1 MKINNQLQNTLLVI
15 MLPIT
20 VVIVLIV
27 LYIIFTVSFQFV
39 AKYLLQILSRRNILI
54 RTEESALPQLG
65 SKLQYSELFLVQ
77 KPVHYLNCQVAV
89 QNQSVMLLDSNNKLL
104 SVAKSEFNIKPGQQR
119 EFFYDLYFT
128 KLFKPVIQ
136 YKKLRIQNSLMN
148 NSVLYQNKVYF
159 TVFDHLFYCDKIQIV
174 KVAQIPNYQHRFKQ
188 SWNLA
193 NPGGDLFTI
202 QDKLYVHNHS
212 KGLYKLNGQKL
223 QQVDNKHFNKYY
235 YQFCDKVYCFDMQNI
250 YLVGKNLKMKQIFED
265 YKNELFGYYY
275 IDFIIHKGAIIV
287 FKYHQPNGQQQYAL
301 NMIDGSINTTTRYF
315 DIRGQFKDPNLLFNF
330 GESGLQ
336 FNDEI
341 LTEMFGEGTL
351 KQINEYYKAYSKHTN
366 SCLDIALDYSKILFK
381 ESNQNSLNRYEKMC
395 EKINRQLTG
404 VNQRIQNLALLQQF
418 MINKIVVDI
427 NAQ

>member
-39 AKYLLQILSRRNILI
+39 TKYLLQILSRRNILI
-54 RTEESALPQLG
+54 RTEESAVPQLG

-119 EFFYDLYFT
+119 EFYYDLYFT

-136 YKKLRIQNSLMN
+136 YNKLRLQNSLMN
-148 NSVLYQNKVYF
+148 NSVLFQNKIYF
-159 TVFDHLFYCDKIQIV
+159 TVFDHLFYCDKTQIV
-174 KVAQIPNYQHRFKQ
+174 KIAQIPNYQHRFKQ

-202 QDKLYVHNHS
+202 QDELYVHNHS
-212 KGLYKLNGQKL
+212 NGLYKLNGQKL
-223 QQVDNKHFNKYY
+223 QLVDNKHFNKYY
-235 YQFCDKVYCFDMQNI
+235 YQFCDKVYCFNQKYI
-250 YLVGKNLKMKQIFED
+250 YAVGKNLKMTQIFER
-265 YKNELFGYYY
+265 YF
-275 IDFIIHKGAIIV
+275 IDFIIHKGAVIV
-287 FKYHQPNGQQQYAL
+287 FKYHQPNGQQQQYAF

-315 DIRGQFKDPNLLFNF
+315 DIRGQCKDPNLFFNF

-341 LTEMFGEGTL
+341 LTELFGEGTL

-366 SCLDIALDYSKILFK
+366 SCLDIALDYSKILFL
-381 ESNQNSLNRYEKMC
+381 ESNRNNLNKYETIYR
-395 EKINRQLTG
+395 KINQQLAG
-404 VNQRIQNLALLQQF
+404 VSKRIQNLALLQQS
-418 MINKIVVDI
+418 MISKIVVDI

>member
-1 MKINNQLQNTLLVI
+1 

-54 RTEESALPQLG
+54 RTEESALPQIG
-65 SKLQYSELFLVQ
+65 SKFQFSELFLVQ
-77 KPVHYLNCQVAV
+77 KPVHYLNCQVAI

-104 SVAKSEFNIKPGQQR
+104 SVAKSEFYIKLGQQR
-119 EFFYDLYFT
+119 EFYYDMYFT

-148 NSVLYQNKVYF
+148 NSDLFQNKIYF
-159 TVFDHLFYCDKIQIV
+159 TVFDHLFYCDKTQIV

-202 QDKLYVHNHS
+202 QDELYVHNHS

-223 QQVDNKHFNKYY
+223 QLVDNKHLNKYY

-250 YLVGKNLKMKQIFED
+250 YVVGKNLKMKQIFERQ
-265 YKNELFGYYY
+265 F
-275 IDFIIHKGAIIV
+275 IDFIIHKGAVIV
-287 FKYHQPNGQQQYAL
+287 FKYHQPNGQQQQQYVL

-341 LTEMFGEGTL
+341 LTELFGQGTSR
-351 KQINEYYKAYSKHTN
+351 QINEYYKEYSKHTN
-366 SCLDIALDYSKILFK
+366 ICLDIALDYSKIMFQ
-381 ESNQNSLNRYEKMC
+381 ESNRNNLNRYETMYR
-395 EKINRQLTG
+395 KINQQLTA
-404 VNQRIQNLALLQQF
+404 VNQRIQNLALLQQY

>member
-1 MKINNQLQNTLLVI
+1 M
-15 MLPIT
+15 
-20 VVIVLIV
+20 LIV

-39 AKYLLQILSRRNILI
+39 TKYLLQILSRRNILI

-65 SKLQYSELFLVQ
+65 SKLQFSELFLVQ
-77 KPVHYLNCQVAV
+77 KPVHYLNCQVAI

-104 SVAKSEFNIKPGQQR
+104 SVAKSEFNIKLGHQR

-136 YKKLRIQNSLMN
+136 YKKLKIQNSLMN
-148 NSVLYQNKVYF
+148 NSVLFQNKIYF
-159 TVFDHLFYCDKIQIV
+159 TVYDHLFYCDKTQII

-188 SWNLA
+188 SWNLV

-202 QDKLYVHNHS
+202 QDELYVHNHS

-223 QQVDNKHFNKYY
+223 QLVDNKHFNKYY
-235 YQFCDKVYCFDMQNI
+235 YQFCDKVYCFNQKYI
-250 YLVGKNLKMKQIFED
+250 YAVGKNLKMTQIFEK
-265 YKNELFGYYY
+265 YF
-275 IDFIIHKGAIIV
+275 IDFIIHKGAVIV
-287 FKYHQPNGQQQYAL
+287 FKYHLPNGQQQQQYAL
-301 NMIDGSINTTTRYF
+301 NMIDGNINTTTRYF
-315 DIRGQFKDPNLLFNF
+315 DICGQFKDPNLYFNF
-330 GESGLQ
+330 GQSGLQ

-366 SCLDIALDYSKILFK
+366 SCLDIALDYSKILFL
-381 ESNQNSLNRYEKMC
+381 ESNQNNLNRYETMYR
-395 EKINRQLTG
+395 KINRQLTG
-404 VNQRIQNLALLQQF
+404 VNQRIQNLALLQQY